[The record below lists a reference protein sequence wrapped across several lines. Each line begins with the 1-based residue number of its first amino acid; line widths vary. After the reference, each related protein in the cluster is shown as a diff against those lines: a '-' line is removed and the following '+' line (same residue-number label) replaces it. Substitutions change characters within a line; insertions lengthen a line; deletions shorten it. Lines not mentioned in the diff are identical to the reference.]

1 MPACLRYLIALL
13 LVSLSPFAVSATLL
27 VVNKSEASVSLHDL
41 PGGQELLRLP
51 TGEAP
56 HEVAVSPDGT
66 TAVVTN
72 YGTREAA
79 GRTLT
84 VVDIPRA
91 LVTGTITL
99 PPGSRPHGVEWLDQR
114 RVVVTAEGIRTLLVV
129 DVAAA
134 EVEASMAIDQ
144 DVAHMVAASPALQR
158 AFVAN
163 IGSGTASAVD
173 LRSARKL
180 ADLESGEGSEG
191 IALAGSGGELWVTN
205 RAAGT
210 VSVFSTGSLERLAQI
225 PLPGF
230 PIRAEADDPRGRV
243 YVTLASDD
251 ALSVVDIASRREA
264 ERVEFSIA
272 PDTSRKTVFGD
283 SLPDSSIPVGVLL
296 AGDGKTLFVA
306 HSSAHLISV
315 WNPDTLQQIATIATG
330 LEPDGMAWSPL
341 KVDRR

>member
-1 MPACLRYLIALL
+1 MPASMRYLIGLIILL
-13 LVSLSPFAVSATLL
+13 LSPVAASATLL

-41 PGGQELLRLP
+41 PDGRELLRLA
-51 TGEAP
+51 TGEGP
-56 HEVAVSPDGT
+56 HEVAVSPDGA
-66 TAVVTN
+66 TAVVTD

-99 PPGSRPHGVEWLDQR
+99 PADSRPHGVEWLDEQ
-114 RVVVTAEGIRTLLVV
+114 RVVVTAEGLRSLLVV

-134 EVEASMAIDQ
+134 EVEAAIAIDQ
-144 DVAHMVAASPALQR
+144 DVAHMVTASPALGR

-173 LRSARKL
+173 LRSERNL
-180 ADLESGEGSEG
+180 ANLESGAGSEG
-191 IALAGSGGELWVTN
+191 IALADSGRELWVTN
-205 RAAGT
+205 RSAGT
-210 VSVFSTGSLERLAQI
+210 VTVFATDSLARLAQI
-225 PLPGF
+225 ELPGF

-243 YVTLASDD
+243 YVTLASGD
-251 ALSVVDIASRREA
+251 ALSVIDVATRRE
-264 ERVEFSIA
+264 VEQVKFAIE

-283 SLPDSSIPVGVLL
+283 RLPDSSIPVGVLL
-296 AGDGKTLFVA
+296 AGDGNALFVA
-306 HSSAHLISV
+306 HSSAHLVSV
-315 WNPDTLQQIATIATG
+315 WNPDTLQQSATIATG

-341 KVDRR
+341 AVDRR